1 MSCRITLAGN
11 VVFDRVNSATVNE
24 SIKKLSDTA
33 TLILPREFK
42 EAIVEGRTESIARR
56 NITDF
61 IKVGDTVKIELG
73 YDNNL
78 NTEFEGYI
86 KSIGADVP
94 LVLECEDEMYKL
106 RKTNFVK
113 SYSSIGLAQLV
124 TGIAPG
130 YKTDLIDDVGLGK
143 FVINN
148 ASAYEVLEDLRKNYG
163 LHSRF
168 KDGVLVI
175 GFPVSIVP
183 GVVHQI
189 NMNRNV
195 RALSTD
201 LKFVRKEDYKLLLK
215 AISINKDGTRF
226 RTEFGDKGGA
236 TRTLHFTNKSLKELE
251 VLTENNFK
259 SLSFDGYQGTIPTWG
274 LPLTK
279 AGDAIEVT
287 DPNYENSERDGKYL
301 IEGVVKKFNSND
313 GFVRENKIGLK
324 L

>member
-1 MSCRITLAGN
+1 MIHLYFNMSCRITLAGN

-195 RALSTD
+195 RALSTC
-201 LKFVRKEDYKLLLK
+201 LLYT
-215 AISINKDGTRF
+215 S
-226 RTEFGDKGGA
+226 
-236 TRTLHFTNKSLKELE
+236 
-251 VLTENNFK
+251 
-259 SLSFDGYQGTIPTWG
+259 
-274 LPLTK
+274 
-279 AGDAIEVT
+279 DAADE
-287 DPNYENSERDGKYL
+287 
-301 IEGVVKKFNSND
+301 
-313 GFVRENKIGLK
+313 
-324 L
+324 